1 MKKIL
6 FTGILLAAVSSCVPQ
21 KKYSDLENNYYITL
35 NDQSRLNKELTLAN
49 HNIETLQN
57 DLNKIKKELYI
68 KDTALVNSQK
78 LMNVSQNEFENMN
91 LQLQSALNSSNQK
104 SQTFFNQLKDKE
116 KQFDELSKQ
125 KKDLEAKIESQNNEI
140 MNLKKQILIKDI
152 QEKAK

>member
-6 FTGILLAAVSSCVPQ
+6 YTFVVLATLTSCVSQ
-21 KKYSDLENNYYITL
+21 KKFDDLQNNYYITL

-49 HNIETLQN
+49 HTVETLQA
-57 DLNKIKKELYI
+57 DMNKIKKELYI
-68 KDTALVNSQK
+68 KDTALMNTQK

-104 SQTFFNQLKDKE
+104 SQTVIKQLKDKE
-116 KQFDELSKQ
+116 AQYDELAKQ
-125 KKDLEAKIESQNNEI
+125 KKELETKIEAQNNEI
-140 MNLKKQILIKDI
+140 INLKKQILIKDI